1 MDVGLK
7 LEAMASWGSWQ
18 WPKDAGA
25 TFLQVL
31 RDRQAEA
38 GHRLLAAELAGDIVV
53 MNDEMAAAL
62 LVLIEAA
69 DEDVDLRSQAAI
81 SLGPAL
87 ESADIDGFDDPD
99 ELVIS
104 EEMFERIQETLRRV
118 HGDGSAPKGLRRR
131 ALEASVRA
139 QQEWHREAIR
149 AAYGSGDAEW
159 KLTAVFC
166 MRHVRGFDDS
176 ILEALDSPDPET
188 EAEAILAAGAWEIRK
203 AAGHVT
209 AILSDGEA
217 DKERLLAAIEAIP
230 YLRPKQAAELLAD
243 LVDSDDEEIADTA
256 REALGLPPADDELD
270 AD

>member
-1 MDVGLK
+1 MK
-7 LEAMASWGSWQ
+7 LDALASWGSWQ

-31 RDRQAEA
+31 RDRQADP

-62 LVLIEAA
+62 LALIEAA

-87 ESADIDGFDDPD
+87 ETADIDGFDDPD

-104 EEMFERIQETLRRV
+104 EEMFERIQGTLRSV
-118 HGDGSAPKGLRRR
+118 HGDGSAPKKLRRR

-139 QQEWHREAIR
+139 QQEWHREAIS

-159 KLTAVFC
+159 KLTAVFG
-166 MRHVRGFDDS
+166 MRHVRGFDES
-176 ILEALDSPDPET
+176 ILEALQSPDAGV
-188 EAEAILAAGAWEIRK
+188 EAEAILAAGAWGIRK
-203 AAGHVT
+203 AARHVT
-209 AILSDGEA
+209 AILEEEEVE
-217 DKERLLAAIEAIP
+217 KERLLAAIEAIP
-230 YLRPKQAAELLAD
+230 FLRPKDSDALLAD
-243 LVDSDDEEIADTA
+243 LVDSDDEDIAAAA
-256 REALGLPPADDELD
+256 REASGLPPTDDELD
-270 AD
+270 GW